1 MKVRFWLQLCL
12 VAAFLS
18 ATGCGGDKDNASDQ
32 HSTSSP
38 GKQDTSTES
47 SGQEMNGAVL
57 ARVDG
62 LPITESDLDRLVYR
76 IGGEGT
82 EALVSQALSSDENR
96 KKMLESLV
104 SSRAMAILEE
114 KQLSAE
120 QKNDLD
126 KKVAAYREELLVKSY
141 LQEHADIQPVSN
153 DMVKTYYAENALEFA
168 EEPQYRFEVL
178 TSYGEVTEDQ
188 RKEILNA
195 LATAKNTKDWKALEQ
210 KLIKNKLPIKHQT
223 AKARPGLLSADIRA
237 LLEKTAPVSEISAIN
252 KTPRVS
258 DVDVKQTIKVVRVLE
273 ITPGAVKPIA
283 EVSANIRKRLA
294 PIMMKQAVAE
304 ASLEARKNVDISYQ

>member
-1 MKVRFWLQLCL
+1 MKVRFFLQLCF
-12 VAAFLS
+12 VAAFLN
-18 ATGCGGDKDNASDQ
+18 ATGCSGDKDSASDKPP
-32 HSTSSP
+32 TVSP
-38 GKQDTSTES
+38 GKQDFSNAGS
-47 SGQEMNGAVL
+47 DQEINGAVL

-62 LPITESDLDRLVYR
+62 LAITESDLDRLVYR
-76 IGGEGT
+76 IGGEGA
-82 EALVSQALSSDENR
+82 EALVSQALANDENR

-104 SSRAMAILEE
+104 SSRAMAILQE

-126 KKVAAYREELLVKSY
+126 KRVAAYREELLVKNY
-141 LQEHADIQPVSN
+141 LQEHADVQPVSN
-153 DMVKTYYAENALEFA
+153 EMVKAYYTENEREFT

-178 TSYGEVTEDQ
+178 TSYGEVTDDQ
-188 RKEILNA
+188 RKEILA
-195 LATAKNTKDWKALEQ
+195 VLATAKNTKDWEALEK
-210 KLIKNKLPIKHQT
+210 KLMKSKLPIKHQT
-223 AKARPGLLSADIRA
+223 AKARLGLLSADIRA

-252 KTPRVS
+252 KAPRVS

-273 ITPGAVKPIA
+273 ITPGAVKPLA

-304 ASLEARKNVDISYQ
+304 ASLQARKNVEISYQ